1 MVFVARLKKGFYLYQ
16 FGQFGWTHMILLVIV
31 AQSSCF
37 VANIFEGIWWFLM
50 PTLLVILN
58 DIMAYLSGFFFG
70 RTPLWPTLSPKKTW
84 EGFIGAFFSTMAVS
98 WFLGLWLA
106 KFKWMTCP
114 RTDLTVRGW
123 LDCEGSVVYQVTTY
137 TKDDIMGLL
146 PVPLVDVVAP
156 IFPLATVDM
165 APIQLHALVLS
176 MFASIIAPFGG
187 FFASGFKRAFKVKDF
202 GDSIP
207 GHGGLTDR
215 MDCQVIMAVFA
226 NIYYNTAV
234 KESILTVASA
244 LQIIETLSPESRV
257 ELYISLG
264 NLLVGEGLLSEASL
278 PKLESLT

>member
-1 MVFVARLKKGFYLYQ
+1 
-16 FGQFGWTHMILLVIV
+16 
-31 AQSSCF
+31 
-37 VANIFEGIWWFLM
+37 M

-70 RTPLWPTLSPKKTW
+70 RTPLTSLSPKKTW

-123 LDCEGSVVYQVTTY
+123 LDCELSPTYQVSTY
-137 TKDDIMGLL
+137 TKDELL
-146 PVPLVDVVAP
+146 GMLPEQLAPLVSPV
-156 IFPLATVDM
+156 FPWGSVDL

-234 KESILTVASA
+234 KEAVNTVASV

-257 ELYISLG
+257 ELYASLG
-264 NLLVGEGLLSEASL
+264 NLLVGEGLMSEASL
-278 PKLESLT
+278 PKLSSLT